1 MTYSDLYEQFIDDI
15 THMREYSNKIRD
27 LEDILGA
34 DLWEGFIGNLFD
46 ELFEIKIMPYAAL
59 VKDEDLK
66 DSAIE
71 TLYELVFGPS
81 SPCDED
87 YLSYAE
93 TYLQEYL
100 N

>member
-1 MTYSDLYEQFIDDI
+1 MTYSNLYEQFVDDV

-34 DLWEGFIGNLFD
+34 NLWEGLIGNLFD
-46 ELFEIKIMPYAAL
+46 ELFEIKIMPYVTL
-59 VKDEDLK
+59 IKDEDLK

-71 TLYELVFGPS
+71 TLYTLTFDPS
-81 SPCDED
+81 TPSDED